1 VATSNIAT
9 SDSMSEGQ
17 IKISHTST
25 VIYIN
30 LDGGKKAYLKYEVV
44 DNIMKLIETYTP
56 PEYRGRGLA
65 AMLVEYAID
74 LAKKNNWKIEPV
86 CSYTIY
92 YFMKHHDKRDILV
105 DTYKNL
111 SEEEWRAL
119 FERARSLEAMK
130 SG

>member
-1 VATSNIAT
+1 
-9 SDSMSEGQ
+9 MSEGQ
-17 IKISHTST
+17 IRISHTST

-74 LAKKNNWKIEPV
+74 LAKRNNWKIEPV